1 MLDVLNYSALRQ
13 DVVGLVYRD
22 VAEKGCAL

>member
-1 MLDVLNYSALRQ
+1 MLDVVSYSALRQ
-13 DVVGLVYRD
+13 DMVGLIYRD